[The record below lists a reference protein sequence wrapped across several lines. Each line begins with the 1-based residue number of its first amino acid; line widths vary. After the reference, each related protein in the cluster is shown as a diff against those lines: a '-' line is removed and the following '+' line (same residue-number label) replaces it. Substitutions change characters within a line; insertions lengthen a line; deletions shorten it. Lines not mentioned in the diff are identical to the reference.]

1 MKNFTLLLT
10 LAFAIPSFAQDSSSP
25 LVSFDDY
32 ENLMKTVKEHR
43 KTRLVELDKFNEM
56 STREGVYILDTR
68 SKEMYDRK
76 HVKGA
81 IHLNFSDFTQA
92 NLDKLFPNRNATI
105 LIYCN
110 NNFVEQMQI
119 DRVSLDQYFI
129 QDMSFASKSS
139 VPDYAQM
146 IDLSTIDL
154 THLTPVQAVSN
165 TNQTETIKPVIE
177 MNEVEFIP
185 ELTENDREKLFP
197 AGTDS
202 SITLA
207 LNIPTYINLYGY
219 GYKNVYEL
227 SELIS
232 VFDSRIQFEG
242 TDVFPVGN

>member
-1 MKNFTLLLT
+1 MKQFTLLLA
-10 LAFAIPSFAQDSSSP
+10 LAFTAPSFSQDSNSP

-43 KTRLVELDKFNEM
+43 KTRLVGLDLFNEM

-92 NLDKLFPNRNATI
+92 NLDMLFPNRNATI

-110 NNFVEQMQI
+110 NNFFGGYDIEPI
-119 DRVSLDQYFI
+119 SLERFMLQDQ
-129 QDMSFASKSS
+129 SFASKGSA
-139 VPDYAQM
+139 PIFFETL
-146 IDLSTIDL
+146 IDPIIGIQDF
-154 THLTPVQAVSN
+154 QAVPTEPIQT
-165 TNQTETIKPVIE
+165 TNQTKIEEIEEIEEIKILSTLP
-177 MNEVEFIP
+177 
-185 ELTENDREKLFP
+185 K
-197 AGTDS
+197 S

-207 LNIPTYINLYGY
+207 LNIPTYINLFGY

-242 TDVFPVGN
+242 SEVLRVEN